1 MTTSD
6 VFLRELVSNAN
17 DALEKLRLTALTD
30 KEITLP
36 DEPLNIT
43 IKAVKDTEG
52 KGGRLIITDYGI
64 GMSPEE
70 LTTNLGTLAKS
81 GTSDFLARA
90 ENQNTDGTGQGNLIG
105 AFGLGFYSS
114 FLVSN
119 RVYVASIPPKSSK
132 NPNPVQHVF
141 SSSAD
146 ESSFELYED
155 PRGNTIGRGTEIT
168 LVLKDDATDFLEE
181 YQLKASIRKHSA
193 FSSTFPIYLHTSTT
207 EDVPDEDELE
217 ITQQESEQLSETPKD
232 ESEQLS
238 EALEDESEQLDETPG
253 DESGVKDEDEAIVED
268 VEDVKVEEEVKPVK
282 MKTVVKEEW
291 VHLNSQ
297 PPIWTRDPKDITDE
311 EYISFYKATYKDMD
325 APLAWHH
332 FSGDAGT
339 GSSFKAILFIPSKL
353 PADFWHGPTIVN
365 KDVRLF
371 NKRVFITND
380 FGEDTLPK
388 WISWLKAIIDAEDL
402 PLNVSRETLQ
412 STRFLHQ
419 IKQALIRRLIQLI
432 QRISDE
438 DPEKFDKISNVIGS
452 PLKLGAVDA
461 EKDRPKLA
469 ALTRFAT
476 NQRNATTLDEYVKN
490 KKKGQKQIFFLGGL
504 GQAPEAL
511 AKSLFVEKLTAR
523 GYEVLLCS
531 EPLDEILFSHHRTWE
546 KMAFQDVS
554 KAGLKFDE
562 DPEEEKAKQ
571 AALKEKFHPLIEWL
585 KNETMEVV
593 MDVSLSNRLVTS
605 PCAIVSEMFGYSANM
620 ERLMN
625 AQNSRDNSLKHAYA
639 KKAKSLEINPHS
651 PLIEGMLRK
660 VEQLPE
666 PDDEPDVEAEE
677 ELREVTSIL
686 IDGALIRSGYDV
698 PDVNVFFERMD
709 RALRRSLGVSEHA
722 KTVVDVKPA
731 PPVDPEPI
739 GSESIDGEPETP
751 KAFIEVPEH
760 LKGQVEIEME
770 EMPDE
775 DEDET
780 DPIHDEL

>member
-1 MTTSD
+1 
-6 VFLRELVSNAN
+6 
-17 DALEKLRLTALTD
+17 
-30 KEITLP
+30 
-36 DEPLNIT
+36 
-43 IKAVKDTEG
+43 
-52 KGGRLIITDYGI
+52 
-64 GMSPEE
+64 
-70 LTTNLGTLAKS
+70 
-81 GTSDFLARA
+81 
-90 ENQNTDGTGQGNLIG
+90 
-105 AFGLGFYSS
+105 
-114 FLVSN
+114 
-119 RVYVASIPPKSSK
+119 
-132 NPNPVQHVF
+132 
-141 SSSAD
+141 
-146 ESSFELYED
+146 
-155 PRGNTIGRGTEIT
+155 
-168 LVLKDDATDFLEE
+168 VLKDEATDYLAE
-181 YQLKASIRKHSA
+181 YQLKALVQKHSA
-193 FSSTFPIYLHTSTT
+193 FSSTFPIYLHTSSTQ
-207 EDVPDEDELE
+207 DVPDEDE
-217 ITQQESEQLSETPKD
+217 IRAMVDKVAQQESATQDVPDEDEIRTIVDEVAQQESATQDVPDEDEIESTRQEYEKLSETSKD
-232 ESEQLS
+232 EYI
-238 EALEDESEQLDETPG
+238 
-253 DESGVKDEDEAIVED
+253 VKDEDEAIVED
-268 VEDVKVEEEVKPVK
+268 VEDVKAEEEVKPVK
-282 MKTVVKEEW
+282 TKTVVKEEW
-291 VHLNSQ
+291 LHLNSQ
-297 PPIWTRDPKDITDE
+297 PPIWMRDPKDITDE

-339 GSSFKAILFIPSKL
+339 GTSFKAILFIPSKL

-365 KDVRLF
+365 QDVRLF
-371 NKRVFITND
+371 NKRVFVTND
-380 FGEDTLPK
+380 LGEDTLPK
-388 WISWLKAIIDAEDL
+388 WVSWIKAIIDAEDL

-412 STRFLHQ
+412 STRFLRQ
-419 IKQALIRRLIQLI
+419 IKQALIRRLIQLL
-432 QRISDE
+432 QRISE
-438 DPEKFDKISNVIGS
+438 QDPEKFNEISKVIGS
-452 PLKLGAVDA
+452 ALKLGAVDA

-476 NQRNATTLDEYVKN
+476 NQKNVTSFDEYVKN
-490 KKKGQKQIFFLGGL
+490 KKSGQKQIFFLAGL
-504 GQAPEAL
+504 GQTPEVL

-554 KAGLKFDE
+554 KAGLKFGDEDE

-571 AALKEKFHPLIEWL
+571 AALKEKFRPLIEWL
-585 KNETMEVV
+585 KNETVEVV

-605 PCAIVSEMFGYSANM
+605 PCAIVAEMFGYSANM

-625 AQNSRDNSLKHAYA
+625 AQNSRDTNSLKHVYA
-639 KKAKSLEINPHS
+639 KKSKSLEINPHS

-739 GSESIDGEPETP
+739 RSEPEVS
-751 KAFIEVPEH
+751 KAFVEVPEH

-775 DEDET
+775 EEET